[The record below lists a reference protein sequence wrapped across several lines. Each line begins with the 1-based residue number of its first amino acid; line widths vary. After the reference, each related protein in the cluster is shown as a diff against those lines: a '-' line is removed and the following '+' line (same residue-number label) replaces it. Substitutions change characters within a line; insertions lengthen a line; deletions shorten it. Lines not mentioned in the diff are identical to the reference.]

1 MASLFKIVS
10 FIRSQGNQWSRC
22 WVWAFSY
29 SEEKIEALRV
39 DKQRLREIIKELKK
53 WKAPATVLLSLYV
66 PPGRPVSDVV
76 NLLRQE
82 LSISDNIKLKR
93 TKNAV
98 QRALASAIDRFSKVT
113 KIPDNGLVYFAGED
127 VETGDF
133 ISVMLIPPEEVRL
146 FFYRTDK
153 YFHTEFLE
161 EMVYEHNV
169 IGLII
174 VERDAA
180 TLGLLKGNRLVVLE
194 EMEEYIPGKH
204 EKGGQ
209 SQRRYD
215 RIIEQMV
222 EDFYKKVGEHA
233 NRAFLPLLEQG
244 KLKAVLVG
252 GPAYSKYDFV
262 QGDYLDYRLKKI
274 LINQLIDV
282 SYQGEA
288 GLREM
293 VMKAQDVL
301 KEQEYVEG
309 LQVIEEFKL
318 HLAKDDGMVVYG
330 EDEVN
335 NALEMGAVK
344 VLVVSEERGD
354 VEKWLEKAKNYGAK
368 VVVVNND
375 MPEGEWFYKTFN
387 GVAGILRYKAG

>member
-1 MASLFKIVS
+1 
-10 FIRSQGNQWSRC
+10 
-22 WVWAFSY
+22 
-29 SEEKIEALRV
+29 
-39 DKQRLREIIKELKK
+39 LKK

-66 PPGRPVSDVV
+66 PPGRPVSEVV
-76 NLLRQE
+76 NLLREE

-93 TKNAV
+93 TRNAV
-98 QRALASAIDRFSKVT
+98 QRALAAAIDRVSKIS
-113 KIPDNGLVYFAGED
+113 KIPDKGLVFFAGEN

-133 ISVMLIPPEEVRL
+133 ISMMLIPPEEVRV

-153 YFHTEFLE
+153 TFHTEFLE
-161 EMVYEHNV
+161 DMVYEHNI
-169 IGLII
+169 IGLIL

-180 TLGLLKGNRLVVLE
+180 TIGLLKGNRLIVLE

-233 NRAFLPLLEQG
+233 NKAFLPLLEEG
-244 KLKAVLVG
+244 KLKALLVG

-262 QGDYLDYRLKKI
+262 QGEYLDYRLKKI
-274 LINQLIDV
+274 LVDQLIDV

-288 GLREM
+288 GLREL
-293 VMKAQDVL
+293 VMKAEDIL
-301 KEQEYVEG
+301 REQEYVEG
-309 LQVIEEFKL
+309 LKAIEEFKL

-330 EDEVN
+330 ENEVD
-335 NALEMGAVK
+335 NALELGAVK
-344 VLVVSEERGD
+344 ELIVSEERGD
-354 VEKWLEKAKNYGAK
+354 VEKWLEKAKSHGAR
-368 VVVVNND
+368 VVVINND

-387 GVAGILRYKAG
+387 GVGGILRFKTG

>member
-1 MASLFKIVS
+1 M
-10 FIRSQGNQWSRC
+10 QGAGG
-22 WVWAFSY
+22 WAFSF
-29 SEEKIEALRV
+29 SEEKLEALRV
-39 DKQRLREIIKELKK
+39 DKQALREIIKELKK

-66 PPGRPVSDVV
+66 PPGRPVSEVV
-76 NLLRQE
+76 NLLREE

-93 TKNAV
+93 TRNAV
-98 QRALASAIDRFSKVT
+98 QRALAAAIDRVSKIS
-113 KIPDNGLVYFAGED
+113 KIPDKGLVFFAGEN

-133 ISVMLIPPEEVRL
+133 ISIMLIPPEEVRV

-153 YFHTEFLE
+153 TFHTEFLE
-161 EMVYEHNV
+161 DMVYEHNI
-169 IGLII
+169 IGLIL

-180 TLGLLKGNRLVVLE
+180 TIGLLKGNRLIVLE

-233 NRAFLPLLEQG
+233 NKAFLPLLEEG
-244 KLKAVLVG
+244 KLKALLVG

-262 QGDYLDYRLKKI
+262 QGEYLDYRLKKI
-274 LINQLIDV
+274 LVDQLIDV

-288 GLREM
+288 GLREL
-293 VMKAQDVL
+293 VMKAEDIL
-301 KEQEYVEG
+301 REQEYVEG
-309 LQVIEEFKL
+309 LKAIEEFKL

-330 EDEVN
+330 ENEVD
-335 NALEMGAVK
+335 NALELGAVK
-344 VLVVSEERGD
+344 ELIVSEERGD
-354 VEKWLEKAKNYGAK
+354 VEKWLEKAKSHGAR
-368 VVVVNND
+368 VVVINND

-387 GVAGILRYKAG
+387 GVGGILRFKTG